1 MAFQKWYAA
10 RLAEQSGAPSYSAE
24 QLYRVANRVQP
35 GLIRI
40 HADEVTYN
48 LHIIIRYRL
57 ERALM
62 AGDLAVA
69 DLPGA
74 WNDAYQEALGLTPPD
89 DGVGCLQDVH
99 WSGGSFGYFPS
110 YTLGNLY
117 AAALGSRMEQELP
130 NLWDEV
136 EQGSFGSVLQWLR
149 THVHSRGAELD
160 GPDLVREIVG
170 DVDLVENMMGYLWSR
185 HGALYGVSRAS

>member
-1 MAFQKWYAA
+1 
-10 RLAEQSGAPSYSAE
+10 
-24 QLYRVANRVQP
+24 
-35 GLIRI
+35 
-40 HADEVTYN
+40 
-48 LHIIIRYRL
+48 
-57 ERALM
+57 M

-117 AAALGSRMEQELP
+117 AAALGSRMEQDLP

-170 DVDLVENMMGYLWSR
+170 DVDLVENMMGYLWGR
-185 HGALYGVSRAS
+185 HGTLYGVTRAS